1 MRDRPAGADLLAI
14 ARETLLREV
23 LPGLPEERKIAALM
37 VARAI
42 EIVQRETAAGDD
54 ATRAA
59 ANAIAALYGE
69 APPAGELAASWRALA
84 TRLARDLRAGTLDA
98 RQRAAA
104 WDALFAHADGRLAD
118 SNPRLREER

>member
-23 LPGLPEERKIAALM
+23 VPGLPEERKLAALM

-42 EIVQRETAAGDD
+42 EIAQREAAAGDV

-59 ANAIAALYGE
+59 VDAIAGLYGE
-69 APPAGELAASWRALA
+69 RAPSGDLAEAWPRCARRLAA
-84 TRLARDLRAGTLDA
+84 DIRAGTLDA
-98 RQRAAA
+98 TQRCVA
-104 WDALFAHADGRLAD
+104 WRALLAHADARIAE
-118 SNPRLREER
+118 SNPRARDG

>member
-23 LPGLPEERKIAALM
+23 VPGLPEERRMAALM

-42 EIVQRETAAGDD
+42 EIAQREAAAGDG

-59 ANAIAALYGE
+59 VAAVAALYGE
-69 APPAGELAASWRALA
+69 AAPGGEPATAWRNLAS
-84 TRLARDLRAGTLDA
+84 RLARDLRVRALDPA
-98 RQRAAA
+98 QRIAA
-104 WDALFAHADGRLAD
+104 WQALFAHADARLAE
-118 SNPRLREER
+118 SNPRLREEG